1 MKNIPL
7 EKITEKMEALAPEL
21 DEFLS
26 SSSTA
31 SILSSVCSRYT
42 LSSEEKFW
50 VSRALGLYILR
61 LYTAQDFVNELAR
74 VTPEKYLNQFRQEL
88 EDKLF
93 SPYDAYMQQ
102 AGVVYKQLTKLEPK
116 KDIEAGEPE
125 PTPEQAIVLNVPLVS
140 PLSTRPIQT
149 EISQPEVIIVGDTRA
164 REKTEL
170 PKPTLPA
177 FIPPKEAARVKV
189 SGGNLPSG
197 LTPQAKE
204 PTPIRPEIKEV
215 KFEIPQTIAEITGEI
230 IATAPGKDFQVP
242 KPPEVPKTTVEG
254 KEVVDLTDFSVK
266 KN

>member
-93 SPYDAYMQQ
+93 QEFS
-102 AGVVYKQLTKLEPK
+102 KLFPHSVIHTFDVAR
-116 KDIEAGEPE
+116 DITNSSGQSE
-125 PTPEQAIVLNVPLVS
+125 TS
-140 PLSTRPIQT
+140 LSITTICT
-149 EISQPEVIIVGDTRA
+149 GIGFFFSSY
-164 REKTEL
+164 
-170 PKPTLPA
+170 A
-177 FIPPKEAARVKV
+177 F
-189 SGGNLPSG
+189 
-197 LTPQAKE
+197 
-204 PTPIRPEIKEV
+204 PEI
-215 KFEIPQTIAEITGEI
+215 
-230 IATAPGKDFQVP
+230 
-242 KPPEVPKTTVEG
+242 
-254 KEVVDLTDFSVK
+254 
-266 KN
+266 